1 MQKKFD
7 ITEVYH
13 GEYTSNYTEGVI
25 ERVPIYKA
33 ERNRNSSLVTIQAK
47 NVYWEMEN
55 LERLYKMGNL
65 WKGESLKRV
74 TSHSD
79 FLLCDKPKKGYK
91 KGEISKLRIFKR
103 ESPRNRDPL
112 RGNTVMPHNS
122 TRNQVDKEPRCG
134 CATSKSLFIYFIYNV
149 SSDQAPVV

>member
-79 FLLCDKPKKGYK
+79 FLLFDKPKKGYK
-91 KGEISKLRIFKR
+91 KGEISKLRISKTKNHDVDVL
-103 ESPRNRDPL
+103 PPNRY
-112 RGNTVMPHNS
+112 
-122 TRNQVDKEPRCG
+122 
-134 CATSKSLFIYFIYNV
+134 LFYL
-149 SSDQAPVV
+149 